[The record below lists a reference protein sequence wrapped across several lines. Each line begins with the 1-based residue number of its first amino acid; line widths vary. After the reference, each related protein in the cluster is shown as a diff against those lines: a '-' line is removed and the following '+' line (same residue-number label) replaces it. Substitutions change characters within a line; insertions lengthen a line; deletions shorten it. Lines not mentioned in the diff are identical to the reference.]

1 MKNYLGDQSMEREM
15 LLSYLEGFC
24 SKELKAV
31 DCNEGSNQHEF
42 NVNKDMKKL
51 LGGDERHFTNS
62 SWLYIGK
69 SEQIKTNDT
78 LSLYDAR
85 KKHPTRSEWRLYYGG
100 NDAIEKAREGDWL
113 YILKLSQDLLILLI
127 IEKDTNALAAVRY
140 LLKENSVCLDDT
152 EVDNIHE
159 LLLNVIEEMQERE
172 QEEDDSNA
180 LEEANQYDI
189 VDNALVRNSMLQ
201 ISFNSLILGIEQ
213 GDYIIP
219 GFQRFYRW
227 TETQVENLAVS
238 FIRGMPIPP
247 IYCYRNKEH
256 QLVILDGQQ
265 RVLSLYL
272 YYKGQYFK
280 RKRNASADLR
290 NVGERNHSIPEMLK
304 NYEMKEKQYFMKIRN
319 QDGNVHSVEITYS
332 NLSKEVKRQLDYFTL
347 TIISIDIDKEEYRD
361 TMLHKIFANLNTGGT
376 PLSDQELRN
385 GIFYNK
391 FYIMLFNLN
400 RENQKWRM
408 LYGGSTNSRESK
420 KSKDV
425 ELLLRMCAFS
435 YYTKLQGTE
444 IKIDNYKENMSI
456 FLDQFSKETETFSD
470 EQIQNY
476 KCMLE
481 LFFRNMENASGKNK
495 NSGLVSFFVAWN
507 LLENK
512 CNISEK
518 VFRDITEKN
527 EYKNTILSHASGRM
541 EIEERFNYVYQR
553 LSKID

>member
-1 MKNYLGDQSMEREM
+1 MEREM

-69 SEQIKTNDT
+69 SERIKTNDT

-319 QDGNVHSVEITYS
+319 QDGNVHSVDITYS

-408 LYGGSTNSRESK
+408 LYGGSINSRESK

>member
-1 MKNYLGDQSMEREM
+1 MEREM

-69 SEQIKTNDT
+69 SERIKTNDT

-85 KKHPTRSEWRLYYGG
+85 KKHSTRSEWRLYYGG

-408 LYGGSTNSRESK
+408 LYGGSINSRESK

-470 EQIQNY
+470 KQIQNY

>member
-1 MKNYLGDQSMEREM
+1 MEREM

-69 SEQIKTNDT
+69 SERIKTNDT

-408 LYGGSTNSRESK
+408 LYGGSINSRESK

-456 FLDQFSKETETFSD
+456 FLDQFSKEAETFSD
-470 EQIQNY
+470 KQIQNY